1 MASVRHISALVKRFR
16 VREKTYT
23 LPSSRSRWTGVAH
36 GYARGGYG
44 IGDTASN
51 DPSHQREARRPA
63 AARSPTARCATL
75 PLVASRAQIREH
87 HRRRREES
95 EREILE
101 AAERLLRERPFREL
115 TVDDLMA
122 AAGQSR
128 TAFYRHFGDRQ
139 ELLIRLLSD
148 LAEKLYEMAGAWLD
162 GGDDPRAESLQSFEL
177 LIGVYERHGP
187 LLRAIAEAA
196 NHDQQV
202 ELAYAQLVQ
211 LFIDATVARLERD
224 QASGRISL
232 PHLRDMAVALV
243 WMSERYLTL
252 SFGQPGAGDRAIAV
266 AVLHTIWMR
275 SIYRIDPPTLPT
287 R

>member
-1 MASVRHISALVKRFR
+1 MA
-16 VREKTYT
+16 
-23 LPSSRSRWTGVAH
+23 
-36 GYARGGYG
+36 
-44 IGDTASN
+44 N
-51 DPSHQREARRPA
+51 
-63 AARSPTARCATL
+63 
-75 PLVASRAQIREH
+75 RAQIREH

-148 LAEKLYEMAGAWLD
+148 LAGQLYGMAGAWLD
-162 GGDDPRAESLQSFEL
+162 GAQDPRAESLQSFEL
-177 LIGVYERHGP
+177 LIGVYQRHGP

-196 NHDQQV
+196 NHDQLV
-202 ELAYAQLVQ
+202 EEAYARLVQ

-224 QASGRISL
+224 QAAGRIAL
-232 PHLRDMAVALV
+232 PHLRDMAMALV
-243 WMSERYLTL
+243 WMSERYLTFT
-252 SFGQPGAGDRAIAV
+252 FGQPGAGDTATAV

-275 SIYRIDPPTLPT
+275 AIYRIDPPIVPAG
-287 R
+287 

>member
-1 MASVRHISALVKRFR
+1 
-16 VREKTYT
+16 
-23 LPSSRSRWTGVAH
+23 
-36 GYARGGYG
+36 
-44 IGDTASN
+44 
-51 DPSHQREARRPA
+51 
-63 AARSPTARCATL
+63 
-75 PLVASRAQIREH
+75 VASRAEIRKH

-122 AAGQSR
+122 ATGQSR
-128 TAFYRHFGDRQ
+128 TAFYRHFADRQ
-139 ELLIRLLSD
+139 ELLVRLMSD
-148 LAEKLYEMAGAWLD
+148 LAESLYDMAGAWLG
-162 GGDDPRAESLQSFEL
+162 GGDNPRVESLQSFEL
-177 LIGVYERHGP
+177 LTGVYERHGP

-196 NHDQQV
+196 NHDQ
-202 ELAYAQLVQ
+202 EIEEAYARLVQ

-224 QASGRISL
+224 RAAGRIAL
-232 PHLRDMAVALV
+232 HHLREMAVALV

-252 SFGQPGAGDRAIAV
+252 NFGQPGEQADRATAV

-275 SIYRIDPPTLPT
+275 AIYLIDPPIAGA